1 MPFAY
6 QGVCHTLQSSANN
19 AFCQSMTL
27 NGLTTTGDVVA
38 QTCTAV
44 TATGIT
50 LSRLVKTTTTAQ
62 TVAFP
67 PYLACNW
74 DGGVSMSQDYF
85 LKGIGFLAVL
95 FAAKHLQTLLKGR
108 SDHA

>member
-19 AFCQSMTL
+19 AFCQSMT
-27 NGLTTTGDVVA
+27 TTGFNSSGQVVMFN
-38 QTCTAV
+38 CTAIN
-44 TATGIT
+44 ATGIT
-50 LSRLVKTTTTAQ
+50 VTKLINTTTSTQA
-62 TVAFP
+62 VPFP
-67 PYLACNW
+67 AYMSCNW
-74 DGGVSMSQDYF
+74 DGGISMSQDYF
-85 LKGIGFLAVL
+85 LKGIGFLAIL